1 MRTDAYIDTNIYVYV
16 ALRNRA
22 YFEKCRLILRDALSG
37 RLTAYGSPM
46 VVAELLGSLSRVDPV
61 LAREALRA
69 YLAMPLRSLELTQE
83 ALLLASLISTVV
95 NVGYDSIHAS
105 LILLYGVSSVITNDL
120 DDWLKLK
127 RNLNRITEEARRNGF
142 YVKAEELEVVTPDT
156 YPAR

>member
-46 VVAELLGSLSRVDPV
+46 VAVELLGSLSRVDPV

-69 YLAMPLRSLELTQE
+69 CLAMPLRSLELTQAAPGSSAPFTDPRAPLAGSWVAHNGRA
-83 ALLLASLISTVV
+83 ALAGRPS
-95 NVGYDSIHAS
+95 
-105 LILLYGVSSVITNDL
+105 
-120 DDWLKLK
+120 
-127 RNLNRITEEARRNGF
+127 ARVAAGTSPPR
-142 YVKAEELEVVTPDT
+142 T
-156 YPAR
+156 ARGTHPRPCDRGGN